1 MDNTIVSTWDQLDL
15 KDNLLRGI
23 YSHGFE
29 KPSPIQQQSIGPI
42 TKGRDVIAQAQSGTG
57 KTGAFTIS
65 MLQRI
70 DENEKVI
77 QGLIMAPTREL
88 AAQINKVVDGFST
101 FMDGFSSKLLIGGTS
116 MDNDIK
122 ELEKNPQIL
131 IGTPGRVH
139 DLIRRKKIDA
149 RTIKMLVLDEADEM
163 LSSGF
168 KEQVYNIFQFLGTN
182 VQVTLFSAT
191 LPIEIQQLTDKFMRD
206 PIKILVKTESITL
219 EGIKQYYIAV
229 ENDNQKYDTLKDL
242 YGQISVSQ
250 CIIYCN
256 SIKRVT
262 DLCEALTKDNF
273 PVCQIHSGMEKEE
286 RMKSYKDFVAGG
298 SRVLISTNLTA
309 RGIDVQQVSTV
320 INFDLPKDIHTYIH
334 RIGRSGRFGR
344 KGLGINLITR
354 RDIRKMKEIEEYY
367 ETQIEELPSSFQNAI
382 L

>member
-1 MDNTIVSTWDQLDL
+1 MDNTTVSTWDQLDL

-23 YSHGFE
+23 YSYGFE
-29 KPSPIQQQSIGPI
+29 KPSPIQQQSIVPI
-42 TKGRDVIAQAQSGTG
+42 IKGRDVIAQAQSGTG

-65 MLQRI
+65 MLERI

-101 FMDGFSSKLLIGGTS
+101 FMDSFSSKLLIGGTS

-191 LPIEIQQLTDKFMRD
+191 LPNEIQQLTDKFMR
-206 PIKILVKTESITL
+206 I
-219 EGIKQYYIAV
+219 Q
-229 ENDNQKYDTLKDL
+229 
-242 YGQISVSQ
+242 
-250 CIIYCN
+250 
-256 SIKRVT
+256 
-262 DLCEALTKDNF
+262 
-273 PVCQIHSGMEKEE
+273 
-286 RMKSYKDFVAGG
+286 
-298 SRVLISTNLTA
+298 
-309 RGIDVQQVSTV
+309 
-320 INFDLPKDIHTYIH
+320 
-334 RIGRSGRFGR
+334 
-344 KGLGINLITR
+344 
-354 RDIRKMKEIEEYY
+354 
-367 ETQIEELPSSFQNAI
+367 
-382 L
+382 